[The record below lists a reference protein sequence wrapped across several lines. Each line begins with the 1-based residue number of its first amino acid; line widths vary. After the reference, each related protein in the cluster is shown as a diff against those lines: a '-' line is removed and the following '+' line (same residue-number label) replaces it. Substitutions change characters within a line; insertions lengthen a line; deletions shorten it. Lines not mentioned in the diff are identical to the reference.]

1 MYNHQYEFKIQQLE
15 AELLETK
22 NRLSYVYSELNK
34 SKGRAYMVMICELDI
49 AELEAQLDITK
60 LQLTELTSKYR
71 KLRADNLKL
80 VLTQ

>member
-1 MYNHQYEFKIQQLE
+1 MNYESKIQQLE
-15 AELLETK
+15 AELLEIK
-22 NRLSYVYSELNK
+22 NELNK

-49 AELEAQLDITK
+49 AELEAQLDLTK

-80 VLTQ
+80 VLAQ